1 MGFILE
7 NGLAQPIAP
16 QAFAETA
23 PLFFNGYF
31 VPHQGLQL
39 ETRYAT
45 YAQIYAQ
52 STWVATVVDAIAKNI
67 ARLQMTVWD
76 TSPADGNVLKPPRG
90 EGASSYA
97 KLMANPC
104 PTMHPHQFREWLAS
118 TFEIYGE
125 AFLIKVKNGDDY
137 TRNTVVDGKRVQVS
151 SNTGKTVGM
160 IPMHPALT
168 QIFRDQYGD
177 LTYRFMGQ
185 PNELISE
192 DMVVPFVRYNPE
204 TAMRGLSRLE
214 ALRSTITNEDAIRRA
229 YTSFWRHNLRPS
241 AVMHVEGKLNP
252 EAKLRLQ
259 EQLSMMYSGA
269 ENVGKVPILEN
280 GSKLETLQNSAT
292 EMQYIDA
299 RKIDREEVCSRFDL
313 SPVAVHIL
321 EHATLTNVTEE
332 LIGVY
337 RDSICPRLEFFES
350 GFNYYV
356 GSEFNGQQEMRYD
369 TRRVMRGDPV
379 QRAQMHTMLIQSGV
393 ETPEEARPEFDLG
406 ASGDPAAAKLYHQQQ
421 LVPLDTPPAR
431 TALPPGQSDSHDG
444 GEQVST
450 TAAGGG
456 SGPAVPSVAGRKYI
470 GDIKSLM
477 GLGKSLPEAIG
488 LLHSRNPHDAD
499 AIREAHHHF
508 AERIA

>member
-1 MGFILE
+1 MILQ
-7 NGLAQPIAP
+7 NGMNQPIAP

-31 VPHQGLQL
+31 VPHQGMQL
-39 ETRYAT
+39 ETRYMT

-52 STWVATVVDAIAKNI
+52 SIWVATAVDCIAKSI

-76 TSPADGNVLKPPRG
+76 TSPASGNILKPARG
-90 EGASSYA
+90 EGSSSFA
-97 KLMANPC
+97 KLMADPC
-104 PTMHPHQFREWLAS
+104 PTMHPQQFREWLAS

-125 AFLIKVKNGDDY
+125 AFLIKIKDGEDL
-137 TRNTVVDGKRVQVS
+137 TRNTKVDGKHATVS
-151 SNTGKTVGM
+151 YSTGKTVGFL
-160 IPMHPALT
+160 PMHPALT

-214 ALRSTITNEDAIRRA
+214 ALRPTIINEDALRRA
-229 YTSFWRHNLRPS
+229 YTAFWRHGMRPS
-241 AVMHVEGKLNP
+241 AQMIVDGKLNP
-252 EAKLRLQ
+252 DARTRLQ
-259 EQLSMMYSGA
+259 EQLSMMYAGA
-269 ENVGKVPILEN
+269 ENTGKVPILEN
-280 GSKLETLQNSAT
+280 GAKLETIQSTAD
-292 EMQYIDA
+292 EMQFIDA
-299 RKIDREEVCSRFDL
+299 RKLDREEVCSRMDI
-313 SPVAVHIL
+313 SPVALHIL

-356 GSEFNGQQEMRYD
+356 GQEFNGQQEMRFD

-379 QRAQMHTMLIQSGV
+379 QRAQMHTMLIQSGI
-393 ETPEEARPEFDLG
+393 EMPEEARPEFDLG
-406 ASGDPAAAKLYHQQQ
+406 MSGDKAAAKLYHQQQ

-431 TALPPGQSDSHDG
+431 TALPGGQSDSNDG
-444 GEQVST
+444 AQTST

-456 SGPAVPSVAGRKYI
+456 SGPKVPSVAGRKYV
-470 GDIKSLM
+470 GDIKSLT
-477 GLGKSLPEAIG
+477 GRGQSLDDAAQ
-488 LLHSRNPHDAD
+488 LLFERNPQDSA
-499 AIREAHHHF
+499 AIREAYEHF
-508 AERIA
+508 VERTA